1 MVEVPQMT
9 NRQFTEEEKRIL
21 KQNPYT
27 FRVTNSMILFTLE
40 FKEVFWKRYQ
50 AGLTPI
56 NIMLETGYDPNMLG
70 EKRISSITSRIRK
83 TVESG
88 KAFTVGIGGEAK
100 TVPGEKDYRELPI
113 ETAIASM
120 QYEIEYLRQEV
131 DFLKK
136 LCALGRR
143 GEPKK

>member
-1 MVEVPQMT
+1 
-9 NRQFTEEEKRIL
+9 
-21 KQNPYT
+21 
-27 FRVTNSMILFTLE
+27 MIPALSASVIF
-40 FKEVFWKRYQ
+40 VY
-50 AGLTPI
+50 
-56 NIMLETGYDPNMLG
+56 
-70 EKRISSITSRIRK
+70 
-83 TVESG
+83 SG